1 MDALVNREAGKPR
14 AIPAANILGDPSRFG
29 PEAIARFRYG
39 TLSVWRESLECGRG
53 EGVHGRQAR
62 Y

>member
-14 AIPAANILGDPSRFG
+14 AIPAANILGDPLRLG
-29 PEAIARFRYG
+29 TEVITHFRYG

-53 EGVHGRQAR
+53 EGVHGRQVR

>member
-1 MDALVNREAGKPR
+1 MSVPENKGNPG
-14 AIPAANILGDPSRFG
+14 AILAANILGDPLRLG
-29 PEAIARFRYG
+29 TEVITHFRYG

-53 EGVHGRQAR
+53 EGVHGRQVR